1 MAHSIETTGGV
12 AVPAAEDAGTLAG
25 FTTPGSAIPEV
36 AGIMPALEAIGMP
49 PIELAGIMPPAAI
62 DV

>member
-12 AVPAAEDAGTLAG
+12 TGPDDTGTLAG
-25 FTTPGSAIPEV
+25 FATPGSTIPEV
-36 AGIMPALEAIGMP
+36 AGIMPALEAMGM

>member
-12 AVPAAEDAGTLAG
+12 AAPAAEDAGTLAG

-36 AGIMPALEAIGMP
+36 AGIMPALEAMGM